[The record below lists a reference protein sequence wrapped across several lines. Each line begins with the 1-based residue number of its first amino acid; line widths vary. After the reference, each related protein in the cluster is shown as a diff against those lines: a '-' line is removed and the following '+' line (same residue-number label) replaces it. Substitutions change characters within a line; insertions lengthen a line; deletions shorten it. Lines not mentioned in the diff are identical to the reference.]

1 MKLSKLIPISLL
13 SLSTLLSG
21 CKPNQSLTYIPRT
34 PIIGNGDE
42 DISNEKS
49 YEFDIQDESV
59 TYRCEIFNRDI
70 DPYCD
75 MCGITPLGTYTMGR
89 IGDNRVRASGVEIR
103 DRHVKIAIRAVK
115 AGPLSWNNEETFV
128 LFVFEF
134 TTNRSG
140 KHIVTFN
147 FRSEELNVEY
157 GSNPR
162 R

>member
-34 PIIGNGDE
+34 PIIGTGDE
-42 DISNEKS
+42 DISNGKS
-49 YEFDIQDESV
+49 YEFDLTDESV

-70 DPYCD
+70 NPYCD
-75 MCGITPLGTYTMGR
+75 MCGVTPLDTNTMGR
-89 IGDNRVRASGVEIR
+89 IGDDRVRASEVEIR

-115 AGPLSWNNEETFV
+115 AGALSWNNEETFV
-128 LFVFEF
+128 LFVFDF

-147 FRSEELNVEY
+147 FKTEELNVEY

>member
-1 MKLSKLIPISLL
+1 MKLSKLIQLSLL
-13 SLSTLLSG
+13 SISTLLTG
-21 CKPNQSLTYIPRT
+21 CKVNQSLTYIPRT
-34 PIIGNGDE
+34 PNVGAGEGDTSSGNP
-42 DISNEKS
+42 
-49 YEFDIQDESV
+49 YEFDITDESV
-59 TYRCEIFNRDI
+59 TYRCEIFDRNI

-75 MCGITPLGTYTMGR
+75 MCGVSPISTYTMNR
-89 IGDNRVRASGVEIR
+89 LDGDRVRASGVEMR

-134 TTNRSG
+134 MTSRSG
-140 KHIVTFN
+140 QYIVTFN
-147 FRSEELNVEY
+147 YKTEELTVEY